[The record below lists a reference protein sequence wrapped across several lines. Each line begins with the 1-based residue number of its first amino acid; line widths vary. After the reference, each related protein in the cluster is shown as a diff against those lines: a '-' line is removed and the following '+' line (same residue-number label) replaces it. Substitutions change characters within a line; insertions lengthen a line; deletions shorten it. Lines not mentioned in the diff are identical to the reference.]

1 MKIKKSILV
10 KSELL
15 KLNRGN
21 AKLGKNIWTFSLPA
35 GFSCPGALEC
45 LSKANRD
52 TGKIADGP
60 NTKFRCFAASDEAQY
75 KNTRNQRWHN
85 FELLKGKS
93 SEQMVKLIQDS
104 LPQKAS
110 LIRIHVSGDFFNQN
124 YFDAWVEVAR
134 KNPGRT
140 FYAYTKSLHFW
151 LARKD
156 EIPENLAL
164 NASHGGTHDWLIEKY
179 QFKSAKVVFS
189 EKEAEEKGL
198 KIDHDD
204 SLAYHSRDSFAL
216 LIHGT
221 QPAGSLA
228 SKALSALRKLGWTGY
243 SRKAKIAVAM
253 LFLSFSLVPD
263 KYWSPWVREGM
274 ENIFPKLKYFGQGI
288 V

>member
-1 MKIKKSILV
+1 MKSN
-10 KSELL
+10 LL
-15 KLNRGN
+15 KFNRGN
-21 AKLGKNIWTFSLPA
+21 AKLGRDIWTFSLPA

-45 LSKANRD
+45 LSKANRE
-52 TGKIADGP
+52 TGKITDGAD
-60 NTKFRCFAASDEAQY
+60 TKFRCFAASDEAQY

-104 LPQKAS
+104 LPKKAG

-124 YFDAWVEVAR
+124 YFDAWVEVVR

-151 LARKD
+151 MARRD

-164 NASHGGTHDWLIEKY
+164 NASHGGSYDWLIEKY

-243 SRKAKIAVAM
+243 SRKKVAAVILCLAM
-253 LFLSFSLVPD
+253 MDCVPD
-263 KYWSPWVREGM
+263 KFWPVWARPGND
-274 ENIFPKLKYFGQGI
+274 NIISRIKIFGERN